1 VRPREQRKSV
11 RVKIQC
17 RAALKTGAA
26 APQVECMVSD
36 ISQTGAKILID
47 STVQLPPEF
56 TLLLSHNVK
65 RQCQIIWRTDQQ
77 VGVRFQA
84 V

>member
-1 VRPREQRKSV
+1 
-11 RVKIQC
+11 
-17 RAALKTGAA
+17 
-26 APQVECMVSD
+26 MVSD

-84 V
+84 A